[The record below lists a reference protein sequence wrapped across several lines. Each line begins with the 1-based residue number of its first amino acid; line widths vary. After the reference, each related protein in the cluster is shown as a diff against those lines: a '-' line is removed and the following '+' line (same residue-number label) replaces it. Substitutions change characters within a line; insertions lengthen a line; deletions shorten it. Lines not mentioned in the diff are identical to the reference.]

1 MPEGK
6 GYGPQNTASV
16 GLNLNVIGDHA
27 YGFSGV
33 LDIGGTETDMLS
45 FRTGNFYLVGTVQFN
60 YVELNGYLFR
70 YRFYLNDIIVQGYLE
85 PSGTSGDPQP
95 PTSIIP
101 IIIPPYTEVKCTAEN
116 LTDGTLQN
124 QVCSITGR
132 IYGKVD

>member
-1 MPEGK
+1 MPEGV

-27 YGFSGV
+27 YGFSGI

-60 YVELNGYLFR
+60 YMEINGYHFR
-70 YRFYLNDIIVQGYLE
+70 YKFYVNDIAVEGFVNASGS
-85 PSGTSGDPQP
+85 SGTPQP
-95 PTSIIP
+95 PTTIIP

-116 LTDGTLQN
+116 LTDATLQN

-132 IYGKVD
+132 IYGTVD